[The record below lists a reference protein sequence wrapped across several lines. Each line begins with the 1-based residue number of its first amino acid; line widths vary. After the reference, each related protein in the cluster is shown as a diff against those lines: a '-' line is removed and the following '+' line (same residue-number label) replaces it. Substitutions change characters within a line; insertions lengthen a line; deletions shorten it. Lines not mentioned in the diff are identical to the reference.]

1 MFVLVDEF
9 TGLIAVYP
17 TKNKGDAPILMARFI
32 DEFGTPEEVRSDNAP
47 ELVKGNMAALLEQC
61 GIEAEST
68 VPGSP
73 QQNGLVEREI
83 ATINALITT
92 VLIEAKMPN
101 TMWPYAARYVAYT
114 RNRSLRARTG
124 NKTAIE
130 LFYGVPPDMTLLRTF
145 GCVAYVHTPAGQR
158 RKLEPRAWKGVMV
171 GYAAKQKGW
180 IIMDPRTGHIF
191 ARRNVTFS
199 EKQHGGDLLR
209 NLNDRH
215 AEPIISPSLDD
226 SPPPLLDEEDED
238 APETSTPQE
247 ESQTQETS
255 SEVDDHSSQTHEE
268 RTPSRFP
275 NRQRGPPGNWWMT
288 AAVEAAR
295 DQQEPR
301 SYREATTGKH
311 RAKWQAA
318 MEEELASLETRG
330 TWRVVPKPH
339 DVRLVGCKWVY
350 KLKTAAD
357 GSIQRYKARLVAQGY
372 TQREG
377 DDYNEVYAP
386 VTTSKTLRV
395 LLAVAAAKGLR
406 LRHIDIKSAYLHAD
420 IDEDIYMA
428 LPEGYPNSTLPEDKC
443 LKILKSLY
451 GLKQAGHNWHRYLDT
466 TIKAMGLR
474 AIESDECLYVSSTKA
489 GNYFVALVYV
499 DDVIVA
505 YQNEHDYTKFAK
517 ALNKSVEVGTEEELS
532 WYIGIK
538 IENLPHCIRI
548 SQEKHIKDALKQFNM
563 EDCKPAKTPALIERL
578 TLDDC
583 PVMESP
589 EQAAMKRVPYRQL
602 VGKLVY
608 IATCSRPDI
617 AYAVSELG
625 RFLEN
630 PGQKHWKAAKHVVR
644 YLKGTMNAGINFY
657 KHKKLTLE
665 THCDADFAGDTDT
678 RRSTSGFLCTLAGGA
693 VSWKSHRQSMVT
705 LSSTE
710 AELVSAVS
718 AGKEVIHLR
727 RMLKEL
733 GAEQIQATK
742 MFEDNQSCIALALS
756 DRRKQRT
763 KHIDVPRHYLKELVD
778 NHQLKLQWKASED
791 MLADILTKPLGPIKF
806 MKHQQVIVPLKE
818 ECQEYA
824 ECSVSAPN
832 IVMQTCAAGT
842 THDVIP

>member
-1 MFVLVDEF
+1 
-9 TGLIAVYP
+9 
-17 TKNKGDAPILMARFI
+17 
-32 DEFGTPEEVRSDNAP
+32 
-47 ELVKGNMAALLEQC
+47 
-61 GIEAEST
+61 
-68 VPGSP
+68 
-73 QQNGLVEREI
+73 
-83 ATINALITT
+83 
-92 VLIEAKMPN
+92 
-101 TMWPYAARYVAYT
+101 MWPYAARYVAYT
-114 RNRSLRARTG
+114 RNRSLRVRTG

-130 LFYGVPPDMTLLRTF
+130 LFYGVAPDMTLLRTF
-145 GCVAYVHTPAGQR
+145 GCTAYVHTPAKQR

-180 IIMDPRTGHIF
+180 IIMDPKTGHTY
-191 ARRNVTFS
+191 ARRNVTFF
-199 EKQHGGDLLR
+199 ERQPGGDLFTC
-209 NLNDRH
+209 LNDQNREST
-215 AEPIISPSLDD
+215 EPIISPLTMN
-226 SPPPLLDEEDED
+226 EEDNLQSQDETHD
-238 APETSTPQE
+238 ECENAPETTSTPRE
-247 ESQTQETS
+247 EN
-255 SEVDDHSSQTHEE
+255 QTHERRPE
-268 RTPSRFP
+268 AEEHLQQTLDDRNSRPSRFP

-301 SYREATTGKH
+301 SYGEANTGRH
-311 RAKWQAA
+311 RAKWQSA

-330 TWRVVPKPH
+330 TWQIVPKPKN
-339 DVRLVGCKWVY
+339 VRLVGCKWVY

-395 LLAVAAAKGLR
+395 LLAVAAAKGLK
-406 LRHIDIKSAYLHAD
+406 LKHIDIKSAYLHAD
-420 IDEDIYMA
+420 IDEDIYMT
-428 LPEGYPNSTLPEDKC
+428 LPEGYLDATSREAKC
-443 LKILKSLY
+443 LKLLKSLY

-466 TIKAMGLR
+466 TIKDMGLR

-505 YQNEHDYTKFAK
+505 YQKEQDYAKFATAFK
-517 ALNKSVEVGTEEELS
+517 KSVEVGTEEELS

-563 EDCKPAKTPALIERL
+563 EDCKSAKTPAVIERL

-583 PVMESP
+583 PEMESS
-589 EQAAMKRVPYRQL
+589 EQATMKRVPYRQL

-630 PGQKHWKAAKHVVR
+630 PGQKHWKAAKHVLR
-644 YLKGTMNAGINFY
+644 YLKGTINAGINFY
-657 KHKKLTLE
+657 RDKKLTLE

-733 GAEQIQATK
+733 GAEQLEPTK
-742 MFEDNQSCIALALS
+742 LHEDNQSCIALALS

-778 NHQLKLQWKASED
+778 NGQLKLQWTASED

-818 ECQEYA
+818 E
-824 ECSVSAPN
+824 
-832 IVMQTCAAGT
+832 
-842 THDVIP
+842 